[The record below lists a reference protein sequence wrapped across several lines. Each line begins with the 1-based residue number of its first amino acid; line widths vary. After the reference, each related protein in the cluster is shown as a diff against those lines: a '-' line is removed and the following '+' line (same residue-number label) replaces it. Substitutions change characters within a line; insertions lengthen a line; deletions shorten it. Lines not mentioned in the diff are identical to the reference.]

1 MHGPEFRSVFLLNLL
16 ERRRDDLGFD
26 QPVVLDLFPQDL
38 SSSLTEK
45 RFLGI
50 VLYFL
55 DELMEISGSKR
66 SILCC

>member
-26 QPVVLDLFPQDL
+26 EPVVFDLFPQDL

-45 RFLGI
+45 
-50 VLYFL
+50 
-55 DELMEISGSKR
+55 
-66 SILCC
+66 